1 MERVPITSDSV
12 PPPASAYSH
21 GIRVGDLVFLAGQG
35 GRDPETGE
43 LGETIEEQT
52 ERTLETIDRLLEA
65 AGCTR
70 ADVVSCLVHL
80 SDLSLFARYNAVYE
94 RFFPEPRPARTTVG
108 AALLHG
114 MLIEITAVACR
125 SRLD

>member
-1 MERVPITSDSV
+1 MERIPLTSDAL

-21 GIRVGDLVFLAGQG
+21 GFRVGDLVFLAGQG

-52 ERTLETIDRLLEA
+52 ERTLETIEQLLGA
-65 AGCTR
+65 AGCSR

-94 RFFPEPRPARTTVG
+94 RYFGEPRPARTTVG

-114 MLIEITAVACR
+114 MLIEITVVACR
-125 SRLD
+125 PG